1 MTDKEKAEMH
11 DHWKDYY
18 EPLSRIYREVKR
30 AEPHCKK
37 QVAEWERTYMSD
49 NDGLAYLIIND
60 NEVLPELNNLIQ
72 IMLND
77 D

>member
-18 EPLSRIYREVKR
+18 EPLSRIYREVKKGMPDFR
-30 AEPHCKK
+30 EM
-37 QVAEWERTYMSD
+37 EYTSSD
-49 NDGLAYLIIND
+49 IIQD
-60 NEVLPELNNLIQ
+60 DEVLPELNNLIQ